1 MRKFEV
7 ELNNVQIGKR
17 KKIHHKNLLN
27 QSKSVFPRHISTDDQ
42 QEIEAGQRWS
52 SFKADTSGC
61 YRTTVGRAYNV
72 KGFTSTKFDA
82 TRGKN
87 QDATKNE

>member
-1 MRKFEV
+1 M
-7 ELNNVQIGKR
+7 
-17 KKIHHKNLLN
+17 LN
-27 QSKSVFPRHISTDDQ
+27 QSKSVFPPHISTDYQ

-72 KGFTSTKFDA
+72 KGFNSTKIDA
-82 TRGKN
+82 TQEKN
-87 QDATKNE
+87 QDATKNK